1 MRIIPVMDLR
11 RGKVV
16 HAVSGQREK
25 YKPLT
30 SLLAKG
36 SDPLSIV
43 IAFQGLGLKEL
54 YIADLDA
61 ICSTGHNLDP
71 IGQISSQSMLEL
83 MVDAGFRRADE
94 VESYVKKG
102 VKKIVLAT
110 ETLGSFNEVS
120 KVIAKYGV
128 QVVASI
134 DMKFGRVVAKSRSM
148 QLPLAEL
155 IQKFEAEGA
164 SEVLLLSLDR
174 VGTAQGP
181 NHTILENALGYTT
194 VPVLVGGGVRDI
206 ADVRR
211 LQVHGASGALI
222 ATALHNS
229 TITKGDLYH
238 L

>member
-1 MRIIPVMDLR
+1 MRIIPVMDLQ

-25 YKPLT
+25 YKPLK
-30 SLLAKG
+30 SLLARVP
-36 SDPLSIV
+36 DPLSIA
-43 IAFQGLGLKEL
+43 IAFQRLGLKEL

-61 ICSTGHNLDP
+61 ICLTGHNLDS
-71 IGQISSQSMLEL
+71 IGQISSQNKLEL

-94 VESYVKKG
+94 VESYTKKG

-120 KVIAKYGV
+120 KVIANYSV

-134 DMKFGRVVAKSRSM
+134 DIKFGRVVAKSQSM
-148 QLPLAEL
+148 QMPLAEL
-155 IQKFEAEGA
+155 IQKFEAEGV
-164 SEVLLLSLDR
+164 SEILLLSLDK

-181 NHTILENALGYTT
+181 NHAILENALSCTT
-194 VPVLVGGGVRDI
+194 VPILVGGGVRDI

-211 LQVHGASGALI
+211 LQMQGVSGVLI
-222 ATALHNS
+222 ATALHNG
-229 TITKGDLYH
+229 TITKDDLYH

>member
-1 MRIIPVMDLR
+1 MRIIPVMDLQ

-16 HAVSGQREK
+16 HAVGGQRED
-25 YKPLT
+25 YKPLKT
-30 SLLAKG
+30 LLARS
-36 SDPLSIV
+36 SDPLSIA
-43 IAFQGLGLKEL
+43 IAFRRFGLKEL
-54 YIADLDA
+54 YVADLDA
-61 ICSTGHNLDP
+61 ICSTGHNLNP
-71 IGQISSQSMLEL
+71 IGQISSQNMLGL
-83 MVDAGFRRADE
+83 IVDAGFRRADE

-110 ETLGSFNEVS
+110 ETLGGFNEVS

-134 DMKFGRVVAKSRSM
+134 DIKFGRVIAKSRSM

-181 NHTILENALGYTT
+181 NHAILENTLSYAT
-194 VPVLVGGGVRDI
+194 VPVLVGGGLRDI
-206 ADVRR
+206 TDVRR
-211 LQVHGASGALI
+211 LQVQGASGVLV
-222 ATALHNS
+222 ATALHNG
-229 TITKGDLYH
+229 TITKDDLYH